1 METLAEIVF
10 QDIEDHAHLREEIER
25 HLAELESRYGRIT
38 AARVVLKGPG
48 GRHQKGGLYEINI
61 RMALPDGKDV
71 VVERT
76 PHEDER
82 HSDIH
87 FAINDAFHR
96 ARRQLQDEAR
106 RIRGD
111 VKQHDTQPVGAVL
124 RLDPSGEFGFLQAAD
139 GHEIYFHR
147 NSVLNAAFDRLE
159 IGARVSF
166 VEEAGNEGPQASTVR
181 LLGKHEMRT

>member
-1 METLAEIVF
+1 MQTPVEIDF
-10 QDIEDHAHLREEIER
+10 QAVEERIQLREEIER
-25 HLAELESRYGRIT
+25 HIAELETRYGRIT
-38 AARVVLKGPG
+38 AARVVVKGPG
-48 GRHQKGGLYEINI
+48 SRHRKGGLYEINI
-61 RMALPDGKDV
+61 RLALPDGKDV

-82 HSDIH
+82 HADIH

-106 RIRGD
+106 RLRGQMK
-111 VKQHDTQPVGAVL
+111 VHEGQPVGAVL
-124 RLDPSGEFGFLQAAD
+124 RLDPSGEFGFLEAPD

-147 NSVLNAAFDRLE
+147 NSVLDGAFDGLE
-159 IGARVSF
+159 VGTRVTF

-181 LLGKHEMRT
+181 LLGKHDLRT

>member
-1 METLAEIVF
+1 METLAEIDF
-10 QDIEDHAHLREEIER
+10 QGIEERAQLREEIER

-48 GRHQKGGLYEINI
+48 GRHQTGGLYEINI
-61 RMALPDGKDV
+61 RLSLPDGKDV

-82 HSDIH
+82 HADIH

-96 ARRQLQDEAR
+96 ARRQLQDQAR
-106 RIRGD
+106 RIRGQ
-111 VKQHDTQPVGAVL
+111 VKHHDTQPVGAVL
-124 RLDPSGEFGFLQAAD
+124 RLDPSGDFGFLQASD

-147 NSVLNAAFDRLE
+147 NSVLDAAFDRLK
-159 IGARVSF
+159 IGTRVTF
-166 VEEAGNEGPQASTVR
+166 VEEAGDKGPQASTVR
-181 LLGKHEMRT
+181 LLGKHELEI